1 MKKLM
6 IATAA
11 VALAAVA
18 QAGIVVTNC
27 TPHIDADCPALVFKV
42 TANGKATD
50 AYSKDYTS
58 VGKLKISKGA
68 LVMWPKDADND
79 TNTKGDCCYPM
90 YSLYAEVKIGKETY
104 NVLVPQTY
112 IDSWTLFGKKQDEVY
127 EAILGNMTK
136 SKTYKLD
143 SQLGISIDATTV
155 TGSDTIYDA
164 DDITWT
170 DTFPVAFVA
179 TAFGKGTVKV
189 NYKKTCDKCTAT
201 PSETKGY
208 EIVPGN
214 YSGWFAGLF
223 EGTNDDLCFVCECTN
238 LNVFGGTWKATYDKK
253 TTTWQAAATRIFGST
268 VQRAMFEDEV
278 E

>member
-27 TPHIDADCPALVFKV
+27 APIIKSTCPELVFKV

-58 VGKLKISKGA
+58 IGKLKISKGA
-68 LVMWPKDADND
+68 LVMWASDLG
-79 TNTKGDCCYPM
+79 GDCCYPM
-90 YSLYAEVKIGKETY
+90 YSLYAEVKIGKATY
-104 NVLVPQTY
+104 NVLVPQTP
-112 IDSWTLFGKKQDEVY
+112 IDSWTLFGKNQDEVY
-127 EAILGNMTK
+127 DAILGNADK

-143 SQLGISIDATTV
+143 SQLGISAAVDEIIDVDEDPETLTETFA
-155 TGSDTIYDA
+155 DA
-164 DDITWT
+164 
-170 DTFPVAFVA
+170 AFVA

-189 NYKKTCDKCTAT
+189 NYKKATCNSCGST
-201 PSETKGY
+201 PSSQSYVIT
-208 EIVPGN
+208 PGN
-214 YSGWFAGLF
+214 YSGWFAGF
-223 EGTNDDLCFVCECTN
+223 FQGTNDDLCFVCECTDI
-238 LNVFGGTWKATYDKK
+238 NVFGGTWKATYDKK
-253 TTTWQAAATRIFGST
+253 VTTWQAAASRVFGSAIL
-268 VQRAMFEDEV
+268 RAMADEEV